1 MCIPGMSAIELDDA
15 VPESSPAVSA
25 ETAAATAIAT
35 ARMPRRMPP
44 CLRVS
49 ARTNDDVDRDGDEEQ
64 REIGVREVEQLQR
77 VLGGRLAEQRDRGE
91 HKHHAEQERG
101 DPVDP
106 SDAAHRHE
114 GEAHDNGD
122 DRVDEDLAG

>member
-15 VPESSPAVSA
+15 VPESSPVVSA

-64 REIGVREVEQLQR
+64 REVRVGEVEQLQR
-77 VLGGRLAEQRDRGE
+77 GLGGGLAQQCER
-91 HKHHAEQERG
+91 RG
-101 DPVDP
+101 DEHHTEHECGDAVDP
-106 SDAAHRHE
+106 PDVAHRDE
-114 GEAHDNGD
+114 REAHDDGD
-122 DRVDEDLAG
+122 D